1 MKLRCKPGDIA
12 IIIDDVE
19 GCKGNIGRFVK
30 VFEPRIHMG
39 NYGYCW
45 TIVPLSPEGLFI
57 FDMGEIEIQLNIQ
70 PKDKILHPDMWLK
83 PIRPNTKMK
92 FEQNKYTAVIG

>member
-12 IIIDDVE
+12 IIIDDVKGCE
-19 GCKGNIGRFVK
+19 GNLGRFVK

-57 FDMGEIEIQLNIQ
+57 FDKGEIEIQSNIQ
-70 PKDKILHPDMWLK
+70 IKDKILHPDKWLK
-83 PIRPNTKMK
+83 PIRPSERVKSKELEETL
-92 FEQNKYTAVIG
+92 